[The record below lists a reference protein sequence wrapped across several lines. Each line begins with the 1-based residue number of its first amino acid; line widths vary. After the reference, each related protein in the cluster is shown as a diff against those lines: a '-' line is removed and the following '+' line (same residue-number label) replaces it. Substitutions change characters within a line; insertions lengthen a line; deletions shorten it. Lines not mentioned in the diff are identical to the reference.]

1 VSIHGTTTELIMSVI
16 ESRLHSAKA
25 YVFDFLGTLVEIDRD
40 APSMWETLNE
50 LGYHS
55 HHHLQEIWESDAFD
69 GCLTPRLNGVPDYET
84 WRRANL
90 EQLVRV
96 SGVPSPLVE
105 SVLSTL
111 LDRDGEITV
120 RAAPSAISLIQ
131 LLRQHERKIGLCSNW
146 DYAIQSYLDH
156 ARLPEFD
163 GISISAEIGARK
175 PNAVVFS
182 DICSKLDVH
191 ASEAVFIGDNW
202 STDIVGALRSGLV
215 PVWIR
220 HRSASRGFSHLVAE
234 FESLADFERYLRQSI

>member
-1 VSIHGTTTELIMSVI
+1 MSVI
-16 ESRLHSAKA
+16 QTRLHSAKA

-55 HHHLQEIWESDAFD
+55 HHQLQQIWESDAFD
-69 GCLTPRLNGVPDYET
+69 GCITPSLNGDPDYET

-90 EQLVRV
+90 EQLVRL
-96 SGVPSPLVE
+96 SGVPIPLVE

-111 LDRDGEITV
+111 LERDRQVTV
-120 RAAPSAISLIQ
+120 RAVPPAISLIQ
-131 LLRQHERKIGLCSNW
+131 LLRQHKRKIGLCSNW
-146 DYAIQSYLDH
+146 DYTVQSYLDQ

-163 GISISAEIGARK
+163 GISVSAEIGARK

-191 ASEAVFIGDNW
+191 PNDAVFIGDNW

-220 HRSASRGFSHLVAE
+220 HHSASRGFSHLVAE
-234 FESLADFERYLRQSI
+234 FETLADFARYLRQSL